1 MTMRYLVILAI
12 SLLFITGLV
21 LTAGCGEKT
30 ELNTPGATKQLIRDV
45 TANEAFSLIQQ
56 NQDNPDFII
65 IDVRTPKEFAEAHIE
80 NAINID
86 FRSATFK
93 NEISK
98 LDRNKKYLIYCRSG
112 NRSRG
117 ALDAMVELGF
127 KQVYHLSDGIVKWI
141 EEGYPVTS

>member
-1 MTMRYLVILAI
+1 MRYLVILAI